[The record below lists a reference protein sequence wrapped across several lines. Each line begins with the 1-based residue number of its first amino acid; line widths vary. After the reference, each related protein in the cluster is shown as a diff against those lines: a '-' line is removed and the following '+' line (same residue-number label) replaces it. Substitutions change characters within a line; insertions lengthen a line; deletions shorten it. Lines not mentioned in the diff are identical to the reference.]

1 MSFDILK
8 SRDKFENTYLT
19 KVSFPY
25 VLKALD
31 WVNGVQT
38 CYLFK
43 TIKYNSERDISLNI
57 LIEYGVAGTHVPAEN
72 L

>member
-19 KVSFPY
+19 KVSFLY
-25 VLKALD
+25 VLKDLN

-43 TIKYNSERDISLNI
+43 TIKYNWERDISLNI